1 MIYGGHRAK
10 GKHTGFSWKR
20 YLSFNLKLMLIA
32 MAVITFFKG
41 EYTWFV
47 GTLVAIFLSFTP
59 AILKKDFNVDLP
71 IILDF
76 AITLSIFLHV
86 IGGYLHFYYLIVFY
100 DHITHFL
107 TSATI
112 SLLGVTL
119 LYILTY
125 HFKIL
130 KLPAIGFGILT
141 VFTTISMGVF
151 WEFME
156 WGIDLLMGTNFQWG
170 LQDTMMDLFFDAVAG
185 IIVGTIATLRLRA
198 GEFIIQKSLLDIGD
212 VQNSIGYKRLKEMK
226 SADRKI
232 MRNLMK
238 SFKDPELVNTM
249 MEYMVSESKYLSEAQ
264 KCLWHDCK
272 ESTEK
277 NKD

>member
-1 MIYGGHRAK
+1 MAK
-10 GKHTGFSWKR
+10 SISTKFSWKR

-32 MAVITFFKG
+32 MAFITFFKA

-47 GTLVAIFLSFTP
+47 GTVLAIFLSFTP

-71 IILDF
+71 IIFDF
-76 AITLSIFLHV
+76 AITISIFLHV

-107 TSATI
+107 SSATI

-125 HFKIL
+125 HFKII

-141 VFTTISMGVF
+141 VFFTISMGVF

-156 WGIDLLMGTNFQWG
+156 WGTDMMMGTSLQLG
-170 LQDTMMDLFFDAVAG
+170 LQDTMMDLMFDTLAG
-185 IIVGTIATLRLRA
+185 MIVGATATLRLRT
-198 GEFIIQKSLLDIGD
+198 GDFIVHKSVLEIGD
-212 VQNSIGYKRLKEMK
+212 VQNSIGYKRLEEMK
-226 SADRKI
+226 AADKKI
-232 MRNLMK
+232 VRNILK
-238 SFKDPELVNTM
+238 SFKDPELINTM
-249 MEYMVSESKYLSEAQ
+249 MEYMVSESKYLSKAQ
-264 KCLWHDCK
+264 KELWQNCKDCPGPG
-272 ESTEK
+272 ES
-277 NKD
+277 